1 MVPLQEFPDV
11 YPQAKSLET
20 RCKAALKPAEI
31 LGFLAIS
38 LGISHTK
45 YIGLQQEKS
54 GMSDKLSHISPHLRL
69 QVSKRARR
77 MALRLDTKERV
88 VYLVVPAKADMTTAK
103 NFAKEYKHWIQE
115 KIDALP
121 EPVAFH
127 DGTII
132 PLFGRN
138 VEIRVN
144 YDSSLKRTSIELKPR
159 ILLVNTNKKDQKEVS
174 DRIMRFLKKEAT
186 RVIRA
191 LAVEKAARLG
201 KTIANVSVR
210 DTRSRWGSC
219 AEDGNLSFSWRLIF
233 APWEALDYV
242 VAHEVAHLVHMNHGK
257 TFWNLCARIST
268 DYETGRDWMR
278 DHGHELMSFGH

>member
-1 MVPLQEFPDV
+1 L
-11 YPQAKSLET
+11 T
-20 RCKAALKPAEI
+20 
-31 LGFLAIS
+31 
-38 LGISHTK
+38 
-45 YIGLQQEKS
+45 
-54 GMSDKLSHISPHLRL
+54 DKLSHISPHLRL

-88 VYLVVPAKADMTTAK
+88 VYLVVPRRADMTKARD
-103 NFAKEYKHWIQE
+103 FAKQYKHWIQE
-115 KIDALP
+115 KIDELP
-121 EPVAFH
+121 DPVPFH

-191 LAVEKAARLG
+191 LAVEKAARTG
-201 KTIANVSVR
+201 KVIANVSVR

-257 TFWNLCARIST
+257 PFWNLCAKLST
-268 DYETGRDWMR
+268 DYDTGRDWMR

>member
-1 MVPLQEFPDV
+1 MP
-11 YPQAKSLET
+11 
-20 RCKAALKPAEI
+20 
-31 LGFLAIS
+31 
-38 LGISHTK
+38 
-45 YIGLQQEKS
+45 
-54 GMSDKLSHISPHLRL
+54 DKLSHISPHLRL

-88 VYLVVPAKADMTTAK
+88 VYLVVPARADMTTAK
-103 NFAKEYKHWIQE
+103 KFAKEYKHWIQQ
-115 KIDALP
+115 KIDELP
-121 EPVAFH
+121 EPVPFH

-159 ILLVNTNKKDQKEVS
+159 ILLVNTNKRDQKEVS
-174 DRIMRFLKKEAT
+174 DRIMRFLKKEAS

-191 LAVEKAARLG
+191 LAVEKAARIG
-201 KTIANVSVR
+201 KTITNVSVR

-233 APWEALDYV
+233 APWESLDYV
-242 VAHEVAHLVHMNHGK
+242 VAHEVAHLVHMNHGRA
-257 TFWNLCARIST
+257 FWNLCAKLST
-268 DYETGRDWMR
+268 AYEEGRDWMR
-278 DHGHELMSFGH
+278 DNGHDLMSYGH

>member
-1 MVPLQEFPDV
+1 
-11 YPQAKSLET
+11 
-20 RCKAALKPAEI
+20 
-31 LGFLAIS
+31 
-38 LGISHTK
+38 
-45 YIGLQQEKS
+45 
-54 GMSDKLSHISPHLRL
+54 
-69 QVSKRARR
+69 

-121 EPVAFH
+121 APVPFH
-127 DGTII
+127 DGTIM

-144 YDSSLKRTSIELKPR
+144 YDPTLKRTSIELKPR

-201 KTIANVSVR
+201 KAIANVSVR

-257 TFWNLCARIST
+257 AFWNLCARIST

>member
-1 MVPLQEFPDV
+1 
-11 YPQAKSLET
+11 
-20 RCKAALKPAEI
+20 
-31 LGFLAIS
+31 
-38 LGISHTK
+38 
-45 YIGLQQEKS
+45 
-54 GMSDKLSHISPHLRL
+54 MSDKLSQISPHLRL

-88 VYLVVPAKADMTTAK
+88 VYLVVPTRADMTTART
-103 NFAKEYKHWIQE
+103 FAKEYKHWIDQ
-115 KIDALP
+115 KISELP
-121 EPVAFH
+121 EPVSFH
-127 DGTII
+127 DGVTI

-144 YDSSLKRTSIELKPR
+144 YNPALKRTTIELKPR

-174 DRIMRFLKKEAT
+174 DRIMRFLKKEAS

-201 KTIANVSVR
+201 KSISNVSVR

-219 AEDGNLSFSWRLIF
+219 DETAHLSFSWRLIF
-233 APWEALDYV
+233 APWESLDYV

-257 TFWNLCARIST
+257 AFWNLCAKLST
-268 DYETGRDWMR
+268 AYEEGRDWMR
-278 DHGHELMSFGH
+278 DKGHDLMSYGQ